1 MENGYVYIHNNVFPT
16 LFAIS
21 ADEQSRGLMFQEWP
35 PPVMSFIYAEPRIN
49 KFWMKNTPSP
59 LDIVFCCQGKVS
71 QLCYGEPHSTSI
83 IGDDK
88 LSDLIIELP
97 HGVVDSSGIKI
108 GHPVGIV
115 KPSPDELRKII
126 AEKYHL
132 FVKF

>member
-126 AEKYHL
+126 AEKYYL